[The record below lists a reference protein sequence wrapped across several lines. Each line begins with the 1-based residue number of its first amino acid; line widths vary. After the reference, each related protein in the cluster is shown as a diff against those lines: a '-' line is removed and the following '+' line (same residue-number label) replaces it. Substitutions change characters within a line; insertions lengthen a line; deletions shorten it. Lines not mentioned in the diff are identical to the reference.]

1 MAESFDTGTHKI
13 LMKCLA
19 YSGQKLERCIMI
31 EIQMHCLCQM
41 KEEIMHY
48 EAFTTY
54 DEAFTTY
61 DMREKR
67 K

>member
-31 EIQMHCLCQM
+31 EIQMHCHCQT

-61 DMREKR
+61 DTSKR
-67 K
+67 RK

>member
-1 MAESFDTGTHKI
+1 MAESFDTGTHKV

-19 YSGQKLERCIMI
+19 YSGQKLERCIKI
-31 EIQMHCLCQM
+31 EIQMHCLCQT

-48 EAFTTY
+48 EALSTYNEVFTMY
-54 DEAFTTY
+54 DT
-61 DMREKR
+61 REKR

>member
-19 YSGQKLERCIMI
+19 YSGQKLERCMMI
-31 EIQMHCLCQM
+31 EIQMHCLCQT
-41 KEEIMHY
+41 KEEIMCY
-48 EAFTTY
+48 EVFTTY

-61 DMREKR
+61 NMREKR

>member
-13 LMKCLA
+13 LTKCLA

-41 KEEIMHY
+41 KEEIVHY
-48 EAFTTY
+48 EVFTTY
-54 DEAFTTY
+54 NQL
-61 DMREKR
+61 
-67 K
+67 